1 MLSVTSAQL
10 QAWLAFVALPLAR
23 VLGLIGTAPVFGNNA
38 VPRRIKLVIGLG
50 VAIGV
55 APAFGTV
62 PALPLDSWEGLLA
75 LLEQMLIGIAMGLA
89 MRVVFAALD
98 LMGELI
104 SLQMGLSFATF
115 FDPVAGGQTAV
126 VAEFLTLLAT
136 LVFLALNGHLLMLD
150 TLARSF
156 EWLPVSGA
164 VLHKEG
170 WMVLIRSGTM
180 IFAAGLLM
188 ALPIVTALLITN
200 IALGILTRAAPQLNL
215 FAIGFPIT
223 LTAGFGVLLLALGHM
238 APLLQNFYDMG
249 FDTMANILRT
259 LQGRVPAP

>member
-10 QAWLAFVALPLAR
+10 EAWLAMFAFPLVR
-23 VLGLIGTAPVFGNNA
+23 VLGMIGTAPVFGNNA
-38 VPRRIKLVIGLG
+38 IPRRIKLVVGLG

-55 APAFGTV
+55 V
-62 PALPLDSWEGLLA
+62 PALPPGPVIALDSWMGILQLF
-75 LLEQMLIGIAMGLA
+75 EQTLIGVAMGLS
-89 MRVVFAALD
+89 MRVVFAAMD

-136 LVFLALNGHLLMLD
+136 LIFLSMNGHLLMVD
-150 TLARSF
+150 TLYRSF
-156 EWLPVSGA
+156 ELLPVSDSM
-164 VLHKEG
+164 LHKGG
-170 WMVLIRSGTM
+170 WMVLVRSGST
-180 IFAAGLLM
+180 ILASGLLL
-188 ALPIVTALLITN
+188 ALPVVTALLITN

-223 LTAGFGVLLLALGHM
+223 LTVGLVMLMLSLNHM
-238 APLLQNFYDMG
+238 APLLQGFYDAG
-249 FDTMANILRT
+249 FDTLARMLRA
-259 LQGRVPAP
+259 LR

>member
-10 QAWLAFVALPLAR
+10 EAWLALFALPLAR
-23 VLGLIGTAPVFGNNA
+23 VLGMLGTAPVFGNNA
-38 VPRRIKLVIGLG
+38 LPRRSKLVISLG

-55 APAFGTV
+55 IPTLPPV
-62 PALPLDSWEGLLA
+62 PAIPLDSWPGILQ
-75 LLEQMLIGIAMGLA
+75 LLEQTLIGIAMGLS

-136 LVFLALNGHLLMLD
+136 LIFLSLNGHLLMVD
-150 TLARSF
+150 TLHRSF
-156 EWLPVSGA
+156 EWLPVTDSMLNKG
-164 VLHKEG
+164 G
-170 WMVLIRSGTM
+170 WLILVRSGGT
-180 IFAAGLLM
+180 IFASGLLL
-188 ALPIVTALLITN
+188 ALPVVTALLITN

-223 LTAGFGVLLLALGHM
+223 LTVGFTMLMLTLTHM
-238 APLLQNFYDMG
+238 APLLQGFYDAG
-249 FDTMANILRT
+249 FDTLASMLRA
-259 LQGRVPAP
+259 LR